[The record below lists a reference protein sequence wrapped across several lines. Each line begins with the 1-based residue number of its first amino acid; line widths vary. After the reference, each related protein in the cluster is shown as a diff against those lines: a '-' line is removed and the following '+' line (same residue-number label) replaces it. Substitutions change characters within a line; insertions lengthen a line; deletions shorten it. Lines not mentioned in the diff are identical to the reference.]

1 MAVVQQVGN
10 GRRNWV
16 KETEHAVFRIV
27 SLILSA
33 ASAYAVRWFFEPLD
47 VGDPVHYVLWWL
59 VAIGFGLLGF
69 YLSRGIA
76 YRMMSKE
83 SIWLYT
89 PLFVFIEFFE
99 ILCNYSKA
107 VSSVASGSV
116 SWVTHAPIGQQ
127 GAMTFLTYIGWS
139 IIPLVSPLMAV
150 VDMDM
155 VRRRNG
161 EMAQNRQ
168 PLVAGVSGGTRVP
181 PGQQGVVR
189 PNHGRPVVVPVPPVQ
204 QGAAR
209 SNNGQTAARP
219 NNGNNGRPVVV
230 PPPPRQAATQSVV
243 SGGPG
248 AETDRDMSPL
258 KNYYAQRRTEQSAAG
273 SVPFEEELEVR

>member
-116 SWVTHAPIGQQ
+116 SWVAHAPIGQQ
-127 GAMTFLTYIGWS
+127 GVMTFLTYIGWS

-155 VRRRNG
+155 VRRRSG
-161 EMAQNRQ
+161 EMVQDRQ
-168 PLVAGVSGGTRVP
+168 PLVAGVPGGTRIP
-181 PGQQGVVR
+181 PGQQGVAR
-189 PNHGRPVVVPVPPVQ
+189 P
-204 QGAAR
+204 
-209 SNNGQTAARP
+209 NNGQTAARP
-219 NNGNNGRPVVV
+219 NNGNSGRPGVVL
-230 PPPPRQAATQSVV
+230 PPPRQAATPSVV
-243 SGGPG
+243 SSGPG
-248 AETDRDMSPL
+248 AETDRDMSAL